1 MVAPSNPIERIVMIR
16 VRMLETKPGSP
27 NGIVVNTYHKGN
39 VYELPDELAMSFLS
53 VGHAEL
59 VEFYN
64 TKGEALPVRPP
75 LRDRIKA
82 FLGGWL

>member
-1 MVAPSNPIERIVMIR
+1 MMR

-27 NGIVVNTYHKGN
+27 NGIAVNVYHKGN
-39 VYELPDELAMSFLS
+39 VYELPDELARCFLS
-53 VGHAEL
+53 VGHAEPVDL
-59 VEFYN
+59 YN
-64 TKGEALPVRPP
+64 TRGEALPVKPP